1 MSVDPTFYELVI
13 NSSLLAQ
20 LVLLLLMIAS
30 ILSWAMIFVKW
41 RMLKRARRLA
51 GSFEDRFWSGA
62 NLSQLYESIRAQTQR
77 GGMGGMEGIFAAG
90 FREYLRLQRPNQ
102 ETVPSFVI
110 DAAQRS
116 MRVAS
121 SREEDEL
128 GRWLTFLATVG
139 SVSPYV
145 GLFGT
150 VWGIMH
156 AFMALGDVQQ
166 ASLAMVAPGIAEALI
181 ATAMGLFA
189 AIPAVVAYNRFADEL
204 ERLMTRYDNFQDEFL
219 ALLQRQLVM
228 S

>member
-1 MSVDPTFYELVI
+1 MSVDPTFYDLVM
-13 NSSLLAQ
+13 NSSVLAQ
-20 LVLLLLMIAS
+20 LVLLLLLIAS
-30 ILSWAMIFVKW
+30 VLSWAMIFVKW
-41 RMLKRARRLA
+41 RMLKRARRQA
-51 GSFEDRFWSGA
+51 VVFEDRFWSGA
-62 NLSQLYESIRAQTQR
+62 NLSQLYEGVRAQTQR
-77 GGMGGMEGIFAAG
+77 GGLEGIFAAG

-102 ETVPSFVI
+102 ETVPNFVI

-128 GRWLTFLATVG
+128 GRWLSFLATVG

-156 AFMALGDVQQ
+156 AFMALGNVQQ

-228 S
+228 N

>member
-1 MSVDPTFYELVI
+1 MSVDPTFYKLVL
-13 NSSLLAQ
+13 NSSVLAQ
-20 LVLLLLMIAS
+20 IVLLVLMIAS
-30 ILSWAMIFVKW
+30 VLSWAMIFVKW
-41 RMLKRARRLA
+41 RLLKKARRQA

-62 NLSQLYESIRAQTQR
+62 NLSQLYESVRNQSQR
-77 GGMGGMEGIFAAG
+77 GGMESIFAAG
-90 FREYLRLQRPNQ
+90 FREYLRLQRPSQ
-102 ETVPSFVI
+102 ETIPNFVI

-128 GRWLTFLATVG
+128 GRWLNFLATVG

-156 AFMALGDVQQ
+156 AFMALGNVQQ
-166 ASLAMVAPGIAEALI
+166 ASLSMVAPGIAEALI

-219 ALLQRQLVM
+219 ALLQRQLVL

>member
-1 MSVDPTFYELVI
+1 MSVEPTFYELLI

-20 LVLLLLMIAS
+20 VVLVVLLIAS
-30 ILSWAMIFVKW
+30 VLSWAMIFVKW
-41 RMLKRARRLA
+41 RMLKRARRHAVL
-51 GSFEDRFWSGA
+51 FEDRFWSGA
-62 NLSQLYESIRAQTQR
+62 NLSQLYESIRAR
-77 GGMGGMEGIFAAG
+77 AREEGLESIFTAG
-90 FREYLRLQRPNQ
+90 FREYIRLQRPNQ
-102 ETVPSFVI
+102 EKVPDFVV

-121 SREEDEL
+121 SRAEDEM
-128 GRWLTFLATVG
+128 GRWLSFLATVG